1 MQLDWEP
8 DPQQGPGAVYAVAS
22 REVRVEENGPQDMG
36 SIEVLSPGFTIFFV
50 VSHVYMLIFMLSPG
64 HSYCFFFS
72 FGGQFL
78 EAKWCLSIA
87 LI

>member
-22 REVRVEENGPQDMG
+22 REVRVEENGPQQ
-36 SIEVLSPGFTIFFV
+36 VLGPFMNETIFFV

-64 HSYCFFFS
+64 HSYCFFF
-72 FGGQFL
+72 FFWGAVFRG
-78 EAKWCLSIA
+78 
-87 LI
+87 